1 MQAKMRSLL
10 RLLVKSI
17 IEDRKRQA
25 DATAA
30 REAHHFASPAADPS
44 AQNTQDTGTLEA
56 GTDTHAH
63 SYAHTNRELQGMV
76 KLYSRN
82 RIQHFYCHYGMHICI
97 FVFPL
102 KGSWKCEKIHGG
114 ESY

>member
-30 REAHHFASPAADPS
+30 REAHHSATPPTPTPPAADTY
-44 AQNTQDTGTLEA
+44 AQTAQDTGTEA
-56 GTDTHAH
+56 GTDAHAR
-63 SYAHTNRELQGMV
+63 SYAHTNRELTGSG
-76 KLYSRN
+76 KLAPQN
-82 RIQHFYCHYGMHICI
+82 RFQHFYCHCGTHLHI
-97 FVFPL
+97 FL
-102 KGSWKCEKIHGG
+102 KR
-114 ESY
+114 